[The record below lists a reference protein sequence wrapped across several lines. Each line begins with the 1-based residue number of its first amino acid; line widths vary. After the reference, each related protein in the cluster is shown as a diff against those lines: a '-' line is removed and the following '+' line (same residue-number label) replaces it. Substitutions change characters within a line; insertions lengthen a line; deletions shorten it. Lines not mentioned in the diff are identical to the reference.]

1 MGKDKKSK
9 KAPKDGLTK
18 EQNKRVETA
27 LAKGKKKADEQRLNL
42 EVANLDL
49 SLGNGSGKVASSPT
63 PEATVEAPTTK
74 PSGKG
79 GKKVETKPYMS
90 GSKKAKKGNVTLE
103 EVAAEFGI
111 DLDEVEP
118 GELAVDEVFEAEE
131 PAELTKAERK
141 ALKKAQKA
149 EAAPQEESA
158 TANPF
163 EAALDRV
170 EVAQQPARRT
180 RTPKFAK
187 EFGEMHAKANE
198 KRKPQSWTL
207 PDAYAKDNY
216 GESNIIPKFREEPF
230 DYNISATSS
239 FVDELGKFQVT
250 ITIDPDEV

>member
-18 EQNKRVETA
+18 KQNKVVEEA
-27 LAKGKKKADEQRLNL
+27 LAKGKKKAAEQRLNL

-49 SLGNGSGKVASSPT
+49 SLGNDNGKVASSPT

-90 GSKKAKKGNVTLE
+90 GSKKAKKKLDTEEALE
-103 EVAAEFGI
+103 HLNLTG
-111 DLDEVEP
+111 DEGPLNEAVGYTEP
-118 GELAVDEVFEAEE
+118 EA

-149 EAAPQEESA
+149 EVAPQKDVA
-158 TANPF
+158 TENPF

-170 EVAQQPARRT
+170 EVAEQPARRT